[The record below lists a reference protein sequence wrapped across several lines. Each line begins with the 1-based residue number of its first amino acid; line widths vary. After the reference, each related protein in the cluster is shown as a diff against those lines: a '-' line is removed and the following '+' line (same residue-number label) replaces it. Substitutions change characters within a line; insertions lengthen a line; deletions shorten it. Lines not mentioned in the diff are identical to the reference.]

1 MLDNCQGKNQY
12 VKVRL
17 VMVSQ
22 MGVTVSMAIKIF
34 LLGRPGSGKSTAA
47 RYIYLLSRK
56 HDWSTLHINDYPFL
70 FALFEADIH
79 HQQFQPSSYGGFDV
93 TDFSVLDTV
102 LKAVEHEAEHY
113 QAHDKQ
119 FLLLEFARNDYH
131 QALQQFKPE
140 FLQDSYFLFFTTD
153 IDTCIHRVYQR
164 SCHPTFNDD
173 HFISEEMIRT
183 YYHEDYPLQ
192 PYRLCHEHGINERR
206 IRIIDNSGSRT
217 AFYQQIKAFTE
228 ALISRDAIKVLPT
241 PTLVTARG
249 NEIRTYKKY
258 VAAQAYGFP
267 LVHGSD
273 AAQI

>member
-1 MLDNCQGKNQY
+1 
-12 VKVRL
+12 
-17 VMVSQ
+17 
-22 MGVTVSMAIKIF
+22 MAIKVF

-93 TDFSVLDTV
+93 TDFSVLYTV
-102 LKAVEHEAEHY
+102 LKSVEHEAEHY

-131 QALQQFKPE
+131 QALKQFKTE

-183 YYHEDYPLQ
+183 YYHEDYPLH
-192 PYRLCHEHGINERR
+192 PYRLVHEHDISEKR

-217 AFYQQIKAFTE
+217 AFYQQIKAFAE
-228 ALISRDAIKVLPT
+228 ALICCKALKVLPT
-241 PTLVTARG
+241 PTYLTVKG
-249 NEIRTYKKY
+249 SEIHAHKKY
-258 VAAQAYGFP
+258 PTTRSAYDFP
-267 LVHGSD
+267 MVRGSD